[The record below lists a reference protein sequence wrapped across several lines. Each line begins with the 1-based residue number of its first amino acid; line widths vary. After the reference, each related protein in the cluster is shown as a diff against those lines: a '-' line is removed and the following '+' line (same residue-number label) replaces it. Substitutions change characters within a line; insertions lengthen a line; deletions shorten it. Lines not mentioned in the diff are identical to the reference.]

1 MPVKCA
7 PSIRHAGLV
16 NRTVIRVREGLL
28 AKLTA
33 MRLALAVLLS
43 LAATSAAQ
51 AGASNSVEKGKSK
64 GGAPAAP
71 ATQGAAPKP
80 EAKVEGSFGNWT
92 LLCGKEAKNTSER
105 CSLVMPLVE
114 KKSQKLVFRVI
125 VTYGPENNLVLRVDS
140 PTGIALQRGLEFSPD
155 TEKIYRMA
163 FQTCLPMGCKALLL
177 MPDDLKKDLIAS
189 KQGAI
194 TVYALN
200 GKAVRTVTSLAGFAK
215 GLAALTKHHATQ

>member
-1 MPVKCA
+1 
-7 PSIRHAGLV
+7 
-16 NRTVIRVREGLL
+16 VREGLL

-51 AGASNSVEKGKSK
+51 AGASNTVEKGKSK

-71 ATQGAAPKP
+71 ETQGAAPKP
-80 EAKVEGSFGNWT
+80 QAKVEGSFGNWT

-125 VTYGPENNLVLRVDS
+125 VTYGPENKLVLRVDS

-215 GLAALTKHHATQ
+215 GLAALNKHHATQ